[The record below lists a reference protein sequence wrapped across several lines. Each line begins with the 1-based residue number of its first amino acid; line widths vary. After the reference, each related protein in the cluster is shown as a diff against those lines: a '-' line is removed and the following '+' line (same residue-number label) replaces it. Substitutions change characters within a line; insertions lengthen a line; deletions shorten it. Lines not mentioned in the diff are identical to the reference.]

1 MNVAQQRVTATQTRP
16 FGLKAIQIYLV
27 SILFYTTSHTL
38 LILLPLN
45 SHSLGASPAQIGLIM
60 GAYMF
65 TSMFLRPIAGN
76 IVDKFGT
83 KRIFVAALLL
93 NVAVLSMYLI
103 GELWVF
109 AVLRIL
115 QGVILSFVS
124 MVLHL
129 MIIEALP
136 ENARGQGL
144 SLFSLSSMLP
154 YTYGPFLTLF
164 FADRVPMI
172 YIFTALIPIG
182 LITLLIGLKIRMP
195 QREKH
200 GAPQSAGSQSDA
212 RNKRQGDQLAA
223 APETGALYR
232 GWRDRK
238 LLLPSLVMLL
248 ASAVIGTVAAFLP
261 LYLAGRDLPY
271 AGLYFLTE
279 TLVLVTLRFFGR
291 KFIRTDGSFPAYMAA
306 VLISLI
312 TVASVLIR
320 HADSP
325 AGFVLA
331 AICSGIALSMLYPAL
346 LTYVSFVVPEHSRG
360 KGIGWFIAAAD
371 LGTSAGTWGLSL
383 VANAYSYETMFSGC
397 IVIGASAL
405 VLILLF
411 SRNRGVRG

>member
-1 MNVAQQRVTATQTRP
+1 MNVMQQRVMASQTRP

-45 SHSLGASPAQIGLIM
+45 SHALGASPAQIGLIM

-83 KRIFVAALLL
+83 KRIFVAALIM

-103 GELWVF
+103 AQLWVF
-109 AVLRIL
+109 AVLRVV

-136 ENARGQGL
+136 EKARGQGL

-164 FADRVPMI
+164 FADRVPMA

-182 LITLLIGLKIRMP
+182 LMTLFIGLNIRMP
-195 QREKH
+195 QHEKQ
-200 GAPQSAGSQSDA
+200 GAQQ
-212 RNKRQGDQLAA
+212 AA
-223 APETGALYR
+223 AAQRSAPYR
-232 GWRDRK
+232 GWRDRE
-238 LLLPSLVMLL
+238 LLLPSVTMLL

-261 LYLAGRDLPY
+261 LYLANRDLPY

-279 TLVLVTLRFFGR
+279 TLVLITLRFFGR
-291 KFIRTDGSFPAYMAA
+291 KFIRTDGRFPAYMAA
-306 VLISLI
+306 VLVSLI
-312 TVASVLIR
+312 TIASALIR

-325 AGFVLA
+325 AGFVFA
-331 AICSGIALSMLYPAL
+331 AVCSGIALSMLYPAL
-346 LTYVSFVVPEHSRG
+346 LTYVSFVVPEQSRG

-397 IVIGASAL
+397 IAIGASAL
-405 VLILLF
+405 LMILLF
-411 SRNRGVRG
+411 SRNREVRG